1 MGGALILVP
10 RTPAEHTARAVHQA
24 ADRHAAVLIPGASHS
39 RGVPPPL
46 QVTATAESRSTFT
59 VETSVVSGR
68 ERLERER
75 EGGGAPSE
83 RTRGGRASFLTRL
96 WHTTLHPTE
105 IGIIWSRPVAQPL

>member
-10 RTPAEHTARAVHQA
+10 RTPAEQTARSLQQA
-24 ADRHAAVLIPGASHS
+24 TDGDPTVLIPGAWHS
-39 RGVPPPL
+39 RGVPAPL
-46 QVTATAESRSTFT
+46 HVTPAADSHSTFG

-105 IGIIWSRPVAQPL
+105 IGTIWSRPVAQPL

>member
-10 RTPAEHTARAVHQA
+10 PTPAEQTARSLQQA
-24 ADRHAAVLIPGASHS
+24 TDGDPTVLIPGAWHS
-39 RGVPPPL
+39 RGVPAPL
-46 QVTATAESRSTFT
+46 HVTPAADSHSTFG

-83 RTRGGRASFLTRL
+83 RTRGARASFLTRL